1 MSKWVGKKQILMA
14 VLVVALGVA
23 VYLNYYFASA
33 NPITTGPDAQTGTTD
48 KNLGDSQFVN
58 AGTDTQDPAPTEPA
72 NYFDSAR
79 QNREN
84 ARQEALDIIQD
95 MIQDVKVSDEVQA
108 EALEKVAAITQAI
121 EQENAIEDLIRA
133 KGFEDCVVYIEEDNC
148 HVVVKAEKLEQSQTV
163 QIQEIILTQSSI
175 PAQNINIVTVNS

>member
-33 NPITTGPDAQTGTTD
+33 NPITTGPDVNTGTTD
-48 KNLGDSQFVN
+48 KHLGDSQYVN
-58 AGTDTQDPAPTEPA
+58 AGTDNETTEPTVPE
-72 NYFDSAR
+72 NYYDSAR

-95 MIQDVKVSDEVQA
+95 MIQDVKVTDEVQA
-108 EALEKVAAITQAI
+108 QALEKVAAITQAI

-133 KGFEDCVVYIEEDNC
+133 KGFEDCVVYIEESNC

-163 QIQEIILTQSSI
+163 QIMEIITTQSSI